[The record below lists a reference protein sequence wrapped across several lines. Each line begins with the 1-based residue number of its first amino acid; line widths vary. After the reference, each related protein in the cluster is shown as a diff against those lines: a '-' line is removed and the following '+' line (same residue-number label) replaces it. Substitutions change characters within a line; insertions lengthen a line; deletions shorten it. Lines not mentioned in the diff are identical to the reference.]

1 VLLAVFTDERLEILE
16 EALVTAVELKLEVPE
31 MLLVIKVELD
41 DMPGSVLEAP
51 LEVVLLGTTAICD
64 DDGIGDMLD
73 AILLDKLKEVLTEG
87 ESVDDDALDDK
98 LIKLPLVIELIE
110 LDELV
115 WLVET
120 TLFEVAPVLELAPT
134 VKVVDES
141 CVEVDVAP
149 KVVELV
155 ASELA

>member
-51 LEVVLLGTTAICD
+51 LEVVLLGTTAVCD